1 MQVHPWPQCAE
12 QALAALRSEPAC
24 TVLAIHTPQ
33 QDDRTVA
40 RQATR
45 DALRTVLGQYWQQAA
60 PSIRFTEQPGQPIS
74 VTSGAEP
81 VWLSVSHAPGLSV
94 AAVHRH
100 RPVGIDVAHGT
111 FASEALPDWEA
122 LARDY
127 LGPSAHQQLAST
139 PSAERA
145 TAFAVAWSQLEAGIK
160 CHGWGLTEWTPALA
174 AALAQ
179 CRYTPLALP
188 VQWSDAYVAT
198 LAVL

>member
-12 QALAALRSEPAC
+12 QALDALRSEPGCA
-24 TVLAIHTPQ
+24 VLAIHTPQ
-33 QDDRTVA
+33 QDDRRVA
-40 RQATR
+40 RQAIR
-45 DALRTVLGQYWQQAA
+45 DALRTLLGQYWQQSAQ
-60 PSIRFTEQPGQPIS
+60 SIFFTEQPGQPIT
-74 VTSGAEP
+74 VASGEDP

-100 RPVGIDVAHGT
+100 RAVGIDVANGT
-111 FASEALPDWEA
+111 GAPEALPDWEA

-127 LGPSAHQQLAST
+127 LGPTAHQQLVHT
-139 PSAERA
+139 PPAARA
-145 TAFAVAWSQLEAGIK
+145 TAFAGAWSQLEAGLK

-179 CRYTPLALP
+179 CRYIRLALP
-188 VQWSDAYVAT
+188 AQWSDTYVAT